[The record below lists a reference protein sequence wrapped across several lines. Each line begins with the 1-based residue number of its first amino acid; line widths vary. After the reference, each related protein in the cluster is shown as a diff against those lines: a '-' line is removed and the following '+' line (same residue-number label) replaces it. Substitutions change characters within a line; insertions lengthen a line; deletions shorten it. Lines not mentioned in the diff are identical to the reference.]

1 MTIQELKGII
11 RPPVLTRASKKNKSK
26 DQDGTFMFNLME
38 INKIPVVYFAS
49 VKKIVTSLYVNEL
62 AKVDLEVEC
71 LFDKD

>member
-1 MTIQELKGII
+1 
-11 RPPVLTRASKKNKSK
+11 
-26 DQDGTFMFNLME
+26 MFNLME